1 MIFYCPPLITSDST
15 IIPFTMQKDSNW
27 YSKVVLRV
35 FLSTCALFTLKI
47 LGSNCFHR
55 ELNLIDDQMWISL
68 VKPMPDSVSR
78 SVVSNSFVTPWTVA
92 HQVLL
97 SMEFS
102 RQEYWGGLPFPSPIC
117 LCNTTESPEINSC
130 IYSQI
135 IFDKRVKNTQ
145 WDKDNIFNKVWGK
158 LNTHV
163 QKN

>member
-102 RQEYWGGLPFPSPIC
+102 RQEYWGGLQFPSPGDLPNKNVTGNKSRSFKI
-117 LCNTTESPEINSC
+117 NESFRNPYNSL
-130 IYSQI
+130 
-135 IFDKRVKNTQ
+135 
-145 WDKDNIFNKVWGK
+145 KVVFW
-158 LNTHV
+158 LSI
-163 QKN
+163 